1 MKCDDCKYLRRDV
14 KVFGGAE
21 LPARYGKYTNP
32 CDRYPQS
39 IMRSPKEPA
48 CGEFK
53 PKESEE
59 QNDRTKADN
68 GAGGSQELPGQP
80 GR

>member
-14 KVFGGAE
+14 KVFGGGAE
-21 LPARYGKYTNP
+21 LPTRYGKYTNP

-53 PKESEE
+53 SEVIDAEYESIESE
-59 QNDRTKADN
+59 
-68 GAGGSQELPGQP
+68 GAA
-80 GR
+80 